1 MGAHEVKEIPV
12 FVICTK
18 SKQIFVL
25 KQYLVLTL
33 HCLHAPLY
41 SQIHSDTLT
50 LITHI
55 HTPTCRQT
63 ASNSLF
69 QRILSVQSGSMRFSR
84 ASLYPSL
91 HLSISLSLFL
101 CCLSIA
107 GSRKSCLSIFDVY
120 LLQRRGIMKNMS
132 FINKTNNRNTRSRR
146 DTSLPLAAPI
156 ATACQLMRFCRAQRG

>member
-1 MGAHEVKEIPV
+1 MGAHEVKEITV

-41 SQIHSDTLT
+41 SQIYTLRYTHT
-50 LITHI
+50 LI

-84 ASLYPSL
+84 
-91 HLSISLSLFL
+91 
-101 CCLSIA
+101 CL
-107 GSRKSCLSIFDVY
+107 
-120 LLQRRGIMKNMS
+120 
-132 FINKTNNRNTRSRR
+132 
-146 DTSLPLAAPI
+146 SLPLSPSLGLSFSLLSIDCRQSTVLSVDIRCLFAAAAGHNEKHELYKQNKQSKHTFEKGYLPPSSCPYRHSLP
-156 ATACQLMRFCRAQRG
+156 ANAFL

>member
-1 MGAHEVKEIPV
+1 MGASEVKEITV

-41 SQIHSDTLT
+41 SQIHSHSYT
-50 LITHI
+50 LIHTVI
-55 HTPTCRQT
+55 HTATCRQT

-84 ASLYPSL
+84 CRSLP
-91 HLSISLSLFL
+91 LSLPLSLTLYLSVSL

-107 GSRKSCLSIFDVY
+107 GSRQSCLSIFDVY

-146 DTSLPLAAPI
+146 
-156 ATACQLMRFCRAQRG
+156 G

>member
-1 MGAHEVKEIPV
+1 MGASEVKEITV

-41 SQIHSDTLT
+41 SQIHSHSYT
-50 LITHI
+50 LI
-55 HTPTCRQT
+55 HTATCRQT

-84 ASLYPSL
+84 CHSTPL
-91 HLSISLSLFL
+91 SLSLRL
-101 CCLSIA
+101 SLLSIDCRQSTVLSVDIRCLFAAAA
-107 GSRKSCLSIFDVY
+107 GHNEKHELY
-120 LLQRRGIMKNMS
+120 KQ
-132 FINKTNNRNTRSRR
+132 NKQSKHTFEEGA
-146 DTSLPLAAPI
+146 TSLQLPL
-156 ATACQLMRFCRAQRG
+156 